1 MKNAVFFDIDGTL
14 WDEDMIVPE
23 STVTAVKKLREDGN
37 YAFLCS
43 GRSRAAI
50 QSQKLFDI
58 GFDGM
63 VAGCG
68 TYFEYENREIFNKK
82 MKYDEL
88 KEIICIFKECRM
100 PFIFEG
106 SRYLYTDV
114 EAFGGDAYIEYL
126 KKELGEN
133 LKPLDA
139 LNEKSVVNKMCGIC
153 NLEKKDKFQKE
164 MGNYCDV
171 IFHTDTIIE
180 MVPKGFSKAT
190 GIKKVCELL
199 DTSHSNTYAF
209 GDSANDVDM
218 LNYVQFGIA
227 MGNASKEAKD
237 ASDYVTSSISEN
249 GIKNGLK
256 HFHLI

>member
-1 MKNAVFFDIDGTL
+1 
-14 WDEDMIVPE
+14 
-23 STVTAVKKLREDGN
+23 
-37 YAFLCS
+37 
-43 GRSRAAI
+43 
-50 QSQKLFDI
+50 
-58 GFDGM
+58 
-63 VAGCG
+63 
-68 TYFEYENREIFNKK
+68 
-82 MKYDEL
+82 
-88 KEIICIFKECRM
+88 
-100 PFIFEG
+100 
-106 SRYLYTDV
+106 
-114 EAFGGDAYIEYL
+114 
-126 KKELGEN
+126 
-133 LKPLDA
+133 
-139 LNEKSVVNKMCGIC
+139 
-153 NLEKKDKFQKE
+153 

-199 DTSHSNTYAF
+199 DISHSNTYAF